1 MKSKLWILL
10 YVLVLVIMIVK
21 EYQQDDY
28 EVDMLSHRDYSIE
41 ENRALDALLL
51 DYVKPLELTLNNNEK
66 WGIVFKKVKEVPK
79 LKDEKKTKLVEV
91 TLKEKTLC
99 IEKECFR
106 LLGVFSEQGSYQA
119 SFFNEKAKE
128 KLKRFSK
135 GEVMQ
140 ERIFVK
146 EIRHNEVS
154 LAELD
159 SIRQWN
165 IKLFDINSSQ
175 YKPKEFE

>member
-1 MKSKLWILL
+1 MKSKLWVLL
-10 YVLVLVIMIVK
+10 YVLVLVIMVVQ

-51 DYVKPLELTLNNNEK
+51 DYVKPLEFNLNNNER
-66 WGIVFKKVKEVPK
+66 WGIFFKKVKEVPK
-79 LKDEKKTKLVEV
+79 LKDENKTKLVDV

-119 SFFNEKAKE
+119 SFYNEKAKE

-135 GEVMQ
+135 GEFML
-140 ERIFVK
+140 ESLYVK
-146 EIRHNEVS
+146 KIRDNEVS
-154 LAELD
+154 LAELNTT
-159 SIRQWN
+159 REWK

-175 YKPKEFE
+175 YKPKDFE